1 MSQNTPLLTLST
13 KATAALI
20 ALRFVTATGATA
32 TAAGNALG
40 VSRSDAAIGEYAPV
54 DVLGTT
60 QVTAGGAITAGAA
73 IEVGAGGKAVA
84 ATAGKIVARAAPGSA
99 AAADGDVIEV
109 FLIPN

>member
-73 IEVGAGGKAVA
+73 TAFPPARSWLAPHLVA
-84 ATAGKIVARAAPGSA
+84 PLPLTVT
-99 AAADGDVIEV
+99 
-109 FLIPN
+109 